1 VPRPANELLAKFGG
15 PVLVAQGVLDP
26 LNDAKGRAKLLEA
39 AHGDVEVAELNGGHC
54 PHDEVPEEM
63 AAAVRA
69 FVARVLGGGGGGN
82 AEGGAVAVA
91 VAAPSAGVVAAAAS
105 GGGSGSG

>member
-1 VPRPANELLAKFGG
+1 MPRPANELLAKFGG
-15 PVLVAQGVLDP
+15 PVLVAQGILDP
-26 LNDAKGRAKLLEA
+26 LNDAKARAKLLEA

-69 FVARVLGGGGGGN
+69 FVARVLGGGGGGG
-82 AEGGAVAVA
+82 EDKGTGGAVGVA
-91 VAAPSAGVVAAAAS
+91 PVAATAAAA
-105 GGGSGSG
+105 GGSSS

>member
-1 VPRPANELLAKFGG
+1 MFASGGRLPTPRPANELLSKFGG

-26 LNDAKGRAKLLEA
+26 LNDARGRAKLLAGAYE
-39 AHGDVEVAELNGGHC
+39 DVEVRELNGGHC

-69 FVARVLGGGGGGN
+69 FVVSRVQRRGRGE
-82 AEGGAVAVA
+82 EGVVDVEGAVAPA
-91 VAAPSAGVVAAAAS
+91 VA
-105 GGGSGSG
+105 GSG